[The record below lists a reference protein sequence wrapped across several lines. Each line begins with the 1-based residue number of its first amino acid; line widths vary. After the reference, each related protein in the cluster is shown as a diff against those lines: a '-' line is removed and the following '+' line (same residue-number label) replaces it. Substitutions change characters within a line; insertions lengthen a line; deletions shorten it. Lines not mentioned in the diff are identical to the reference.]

1 MGERRRRVP
10 WEDEPARP
18 RLLRVTESRISR
30 RIAAIAESAT
40 LKVDA
45 KAKALQAAGR
55 PVISY
60 AAGEPDFPTPA
71 NVVEAASRAVL
82 DPKNHRYT
90 PAAGLP
96 ELRQAIAVKTARD
109 SGWEVS
115 ASQVVV
121 TNGGKQ
127 GVYQAF
133 ATLLDPGDEVLLPTP
148 YWTTYP
154 EAIALAG
161 GVPVEV
167 FAGADQGYLV
177 SVEQLEAARTPH
189 TKVLLFVSPSNPT
202 GAVYPDDQ
210 VRAIGEWALAN
221 GLWVISD
228 EIYQNVVYA
237 RDGLPARTSA
247 LSIVQAVPALA
258 DQCIL
263 VNGVAK
269 SYAMTG
275 WRLGW
280 MIGPADVAAAATN
293 LQSHLTS
300 NVSNISQRA
309 AIEALTGPQDAVLRM
324 RDAFDRRRHTIV
336 EQLNLIDG
344 LDCPMPEGAFYV
356 YPDVSGL
363 LNREWG
369 GVRAETSMQLAD
381 LILEQAEVA
390 VVPGEA
396 FGPSGYLRLSYA
408 LGDEALLEG
417 VQRLQRLFA

>member
-1 MGERRRRVP
+1 MSP
-10 WEDEPARP
+10 
-18 RLLRVTESRISR
+18 SISP

-45 KAKALQAAGR
+45 KAKALQAEGR
-55 PVISY
+55 KVISF

-71 NVVEAASRAVL
+71 NVVEAAAVAVRE
-82 DPKNHRYT
+82 PRNHRYT

-96 ELRQAIAVKTARD
+96 ELRQAIAAKTLRD
-109 SGWEVS
+109 SGLEVD
-115 ASQVVV
+115 ASRIIV

-127 GVYQAF
+127 AVYQAF
-133 ATLLDPGDEVLLPTP
+133 ATVVAEGEEVLMPAP

-154 EAIALAG
+154 EAIKLAG

-167 FAGADQGYLV
+167 FAGADQDYLV
-177 SVEQLEAARTPH
+177 TVEQLEAARTDK

-202 GAVYPDDQ
+202 GAVYSEEQ
-210 VRAIGEWALAN
+210 TRAIGEWALEHD
-221 GLWVISD
+221 LWVITD
-228 EIYQNVVYA
+228 EIYQNLVYGGVRA
-237 RDGLPARTSA
+237 V
-247 LSIVQAVPALA
+247 SIVEAVPAIA
-258 DQCIL
+258 DQTIL

-280 MIGPADVAAAATN
+280 MVGPANVIKAAGN
-293 LQSHLTS
+293 LQSHLSS

-309 AIEALTGPQDAVLRM
+309 AIEALTGPQDEVERM
-324 RDAFDRRRHTIV
+324 RQAFERRRDVIV
-336 EQLNLIDG
+336 AELSKIDG
-344 LDCPMPEGAFYV
+344 VVCPTPDGAFYV
-356 YPDVSGL
+356 YPDVRGL
-363 LNREWG
+363 LNREWQ
-369 GVRAETSMQLAD
+369 GVTPTTTLELAD
-381 LILEQAEVA
+381 LILEKAEVA

-408 LGDEALLEG
+408 LGDEPLLEG

>member
-1 MGERRRRVP
+1 M
-10 WEDEPARP
+10 
-18 RLLRVTESRISR
+18 TESTRISA

-71 NVVEAASRAVL
+71 HVVAAASAAVL

-90 PAAGLP
+90 PAVGLP
-96 ELRQAIAVKTARD
+96 ELREAIAAKTLRD
-109 SGWEVS
+109 SGIEVPI
-115 ASQVVV
+115 SQIIV

-127 GVYQAF
+127 AVYQAF
-133 ATLLDPGDEVLLPTP
+133 ATLLNPGDEVLVPTP

-161 GVPVEV
+161 GTQVDV

-177 SVEQLEAARTPH
+177 TVEQLEAARTAR

-202 GAVYPDDQ
+202 GAVYSPEQ
-210 VRAIGEWALAN
+210 TKEIGEWAEKH

-228 EIYQNVVYA
+228 EIYQNLTY
-237 RDGLPARTSA
+237 DGVRAV
-247 LSIVQAVPALA
+247 SIVEAVPALA
-258 DQCIL
+258 DRTIL

-269 SYAMTG
+269 TYAMTG

-280 MIGPADVAAAATN
+280 MVGPADAMKGAAN

-300 NVSNISQRA
+300 NVNLAGGEHR
-309 AIEALTGPQDAVLRM
+309 
-324 RDAFDRRRHTIV
+324 
-336 EQLNLIDG
+336 LNGYATLGI
-344 LDCPMPEGAFYV
+344 L
-356 YPDVSGL
+356 
-363 LNREWG
+363 
-369 GVRAETSMQLAD
+369 
-381 LILEQAEVA
+381 LEQVIEDGVTDL
-390 VVPGEA
+390 VGHLVGMT
-396 FGPSGYLRLSYA
+396 
-408 LGDEALLEG
+408 LGD
-417 VQRLQRLFA
+417 